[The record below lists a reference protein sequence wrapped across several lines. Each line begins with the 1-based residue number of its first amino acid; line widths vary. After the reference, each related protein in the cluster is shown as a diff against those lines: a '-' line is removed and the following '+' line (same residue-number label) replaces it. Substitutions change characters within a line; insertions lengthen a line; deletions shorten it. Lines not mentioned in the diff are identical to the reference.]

1 MTHYFT
7 DNENLE
13 SNPKEF
19 AYQFDNEK
27 FQFTTDN
34 GVFSKGEVDYGSYLL
49 IKTVYK
55 SDLGKTLLDLGC
67 GFGPIGIITQRFN
80 KELIVDAVD
89 VNSRAV
95 DLTKLNALKNNQS
108 IQAFKTEDIL
118 TLNKSYDTVL
128 LNPPIRAGKIII
140 YDLYQKSF
148 EVLNDGGKLIIVI
161 RKKQGA
167 DSSLKKLKDIFKNV
181 EVIAKSKGYEI
192 IQAIK

>member
-7 DNENLE
+7 DNDSLE

-27 FQFTTDN
+27 FLFTTDN

-55 SDLGKTLLDLGC
+55 SDLGNTLLDLGS
-67 GFGPIGIITQRFN
+67 GFGPIGIIVQRFN
-80 KELIVDAVD
+80 SNLSVDAVD

-95 DLTKLNALKNNQS
+95 ELTKQNALKNNQT
-108 IQAFKTEDIL
+108 IQTFKTEDIL
-118 TLNKSYDTVL
+118 TLNKSYDTIL
-128 LNPPIRAGKIII
+128 LNPPIRAGKTII
-140 YDLYQKSF
+140 YSLYEKSY
-148 EVLNDGGKLIIVI
+148 EVLNPKGKLIIVI

-167 DSSLKKLKDIFKNV
+167 DSSLKKLKDIFNQV
-181 EVIAKSKGYEI
+181 DVIAKSKGYEI